1 MNANK
6 AFYTTQLQAGLGLVD
21 ETKLLLS
28 LYQRDLSTNQLYKKA
43 LDSGLFPM
51 VSARRL
57 RNIIVECFA
66 PRYIKTNAAGYLK
79 PLAARLPSSAINQ
92 LFLIYTASAN
102 AILQDFI
109 QEIYWERYS
118 GGRDSISTDDAKD
131 FVVNAVREGKTQK
144 PWSDSTIKRVS
155 SYLIGC
161 CADYGLLSSGR
172 GSKRTIQPVRIQVS
186 TELYLAY
193 RLHFE
198 GIGDNAV
205 INHKAWALFG
215 VDGFDVR
222 EELKCLAKNSWLIV
236 QSAGDVT
243 RIGWQLNSMEEVIHA
258 ITQS

>member
-1 MNANK
+1 M
-6 AFYTTQLQAGLGLVD
+6 
-21 ETKLLLS
+21 
-28 LYQRDLSTNQLYKKA
+28 R
-43 LDSGLFPM
+43 
-51 VSARRL
+51 
-57 RNIIVECFA
+57 
-66 PRYIKTNAAGYLK
+66 
-79 PLAARLPSSAINQ
+79 
-92 LFLIYTASAN
+92 
-102 AILQDFI
+102 I
-109 QEIYWERYS
+109 QE
-118 GGRDSISTDDAKD
+118 
-131 FVVNAVREGKTQK
+131 
-144 PWSDSTIKRVS
+144 
-155 SYLIGC
+155 
-161 CADYGLLSSGR
+161 
-172 GSKRTIQPVRIQVS
+172 S